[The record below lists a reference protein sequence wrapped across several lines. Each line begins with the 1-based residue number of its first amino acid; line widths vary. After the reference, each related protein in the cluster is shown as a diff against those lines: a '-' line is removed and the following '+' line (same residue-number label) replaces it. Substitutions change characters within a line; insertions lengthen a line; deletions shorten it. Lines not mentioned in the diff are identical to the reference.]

1 MYKPKPI
8 DTKDV
13 VLDKEIMELSE
24 ALAKNTHEV
33 WSENRIKDGWTYG
46 ESRDD
51 KLRTHPCLIP
61 YDELPEEEKEY
72 DRHTSMETLKLIIK
86 LGYKIVKDDK
96 I

>member
-13 VLDKEIMELSE
+13 VLDKEILELSE

-33 WSENRIKDGWTYG
+33 WSENRIKDGWTFG
-46 ESRDD
+46 EQRDD

-72 DRHTSMETLKLIIK
+72 DRHTSMEALKLIIK
-86 LGYKIVKDDK
+86 LGYKIVKDGK
-96 I
+96 K